1 MKKILIFVAGI
12 TALLVTLLV
21 LTTFTHLFH
30 NRTRSGQFEIY
41 TTPKAADSVVLSAL
55 YHKRHL
61 LTERLSDYS
70 LDPNNPD
77 RILFASDDVF
87 HGAEGL
93 CGTFLYDGQSKHLT
107 QLRRW
112 PAHGDWSPDSKSI
125 LFEGANHPSVRD
137 LVNGDE
143 VNLTGLV
150 SAKAE
155 GKFLALSVLQ
165 WSPDSQRLAAALRVL
180 PVPGAGEFDWDLVEI
195 SLAPLRVQYLATLRG
210 DYPGWMTDDIDW
222 SAGRLQ
228 PVPSSK
234 HGSIVMKP
242 LQEIGWT
249 TTRPPYPPPS
259 SEGLHVLSCPAW
271 PAE

>member
-1 MKKILIFVAGI
+1 MKKMLIFVAGVM
-12 TALLVTLLV
+12 ALLLTLLV
-21 LTTFTHLFH
+21 LSTFTRLFEK
-30 NRTRSGQFEIY
+30 RTRSGQFNIY
-41 TTPKAADSVVLSAL
+41 TTPKTADSVVLSAL
-55 YHKRHL
+55 YYKRYL
-61 LTERLSDYS
+61 LTDKLSGYS

-112 PAHGDWSPDSKSI
+112 PAHGDWSPDGKSI

-137 LVNGDE
+137 LANGDD

-150 SAKAE
+150 SAKAQ
-155 GKFLALSVLQ
+155 GKFLELSVLQ

-180 PVPGAGEFDWDLVEI
+180 PVPRAGEFNWDLVEI

-210 DYPGWMTDDIDW
+210 DYPGWMTDDLDW
-222 SAGRLQ
+222 STGHLQ

-249 TTRPPYPPPS
+249 TTPPPYLPPS
-259 SEGLHVLSCPAW
+259 SEGPHLPSCPVW
-271 PAE
+271 PVE